1 MKVADRTAGSLLGLA
16 VGNALGAPLDR
27 MGPEQIQIRHGTV
40 REMIGGGWLLLRP
53 GQTTTPVALAR
64 RVAESLVEKRGL
76 DGADVGARFASYY
89 RTAPKDVSG
98 ALRTALA
105 MLADGA
111 DPAEIAAR
119 VRELTGEDSADHGTL
134 ARAVP
139 LALAFRARDKLQAA
153 AAREAR
159 VTHFDPT
166 AGAASAALAVLLSF
180 LLSGKGRAEAF
191 DLAWDWLEEHSREI
205 PNVLPDV
212 PARTETEIAPGSL
225 AVAALE
231 TAVWYFL
238 TSSDF
243 EETVVRVA
251 NRGGEAAVTTAV
263 AGALA
268 GARWGVGAIPVRWLK
283 PLADRTVL
291 RHLAGDLLQASA

>member
-1 MKVADRTAGSLLGLA
+1 MDTPDRNAGSLLGLA

-27 MGPEQIQIRHGTV
+27 MGPEQIQIKHGTV

-64 RVAESLVEKRGL
+64 RVGESLVERRGL
-76 DGADVGARFASYY
+76 DAADVAARYADYY
-89 RTAPKDVSG
+89 RTAPKDVAG

-105 MLADGA
+105 LLAEGA
-111 DPAEIAAR
+111 DASEIADR
-119 VRELTGEDSADHGTL
+119 VRDLTGEDSADHGAL

-139 LALAFRARDKLQAA
+139 LALAFRTREKLSEA

-166 AGAASAALAVLLSF
+166 AGAAAAALAVLLSF
-180 LLSGKGRAEAF
+180 LLEGEEKAEAF
-191 DLAWDWLEEHSREI
+191 DRAWDWLEAHSRDV

-212 PARTETEIAPGSL
+212 PGKSEADLRPTSL
-225 AVAALE
+225 AVNSLE
-231 TAVWYFL
+231 TAIWYL
-238 TSSDF
+238 LASKDF
-243 EETVVRVA
+243 EETVVRTA

-268 GARWGVGAIPVRWLK
+268 GARWGVEAIPVRWLR

-291 RHLAGDLLQASA
+291 RHLAEDLIAGG